1 MNSTYRRSLANN
13 TLVVPHIDPC
23 TRVKILYNQRI
34 IRQCIHSKYYS
45 LSNEYIS
52 SYFPIVSH
60 WCYFSFIGNAQYFPQ
75 QDRRLLNHVI
85 HTTEVESLKQC
96 SMACTKELSCSSAN
110 FRFIEGVGYTCDL
123 NSHAHKNNMDDF
135 VHEEGAV
142 YISSL
147 EPWKR

>member
-13 TLVVPHIDPC
+13 TLVVTHIAPC
-23 TRVKILYNQRI
+23 TRVKILYNQCI
-34 IRQCIHSKYYS
+34 IRQCIHSKY
-45 LSNEYIS
+45 IA
-52 SYFPIVSH
+52 SYLPIVSH
-60 WCYFSFIGNAQYFPQ
+60 WFYFSFIGNAQYFPQ

-85 HTTEVESLKQC
+85 RSAEMKSLKQC
-96 SMACTKELSCSSAN
+96 GIACTTEPSCSSAN

-123 NSHAHKNNMDDF
+123 NSHAHKNNMEDF